1 MHNLWI
7 IIKQVAAFD
16 AEAKLEIFFIIKIE
30 AKTPSNNRGDEKSIT
45 PHTNSQQH
53 FYGSCDIQQNY
64 PKTTIIINLYALLF
78 LPEQVEKGNLH
89 ELWFPGL
96 ENLDTYVT
104 QHQ

>member
-7 IIKQVAAFD
+7 IIKQVSAFD
-16 AEAKLEIFFIIKIE
+16 AEAKLEILFIIKIE
-30 AKTPSNNRGDEKSIT
+30 AKTPSNNRGDEQSTT

-64 PKTTIIINLYALLF
+64 PKTKTIINGYALLF
-78 LPEQVEKGNLH
+78 RLDKVEKGNLH

-96 ENLDTYVT
+96 ENLDKYVT
-104 QHQ
+104 KHQ